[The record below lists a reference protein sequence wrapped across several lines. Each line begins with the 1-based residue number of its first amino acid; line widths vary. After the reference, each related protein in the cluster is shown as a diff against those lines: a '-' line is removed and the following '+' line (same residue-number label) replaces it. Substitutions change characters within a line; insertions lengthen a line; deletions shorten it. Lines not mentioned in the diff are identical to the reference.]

1 MNTYRYTP
9 EKIVEEKLIF
19 SIPLYQRLFSWGE
32 EQVKGLLYDLKNHFD
47 PDLDNGTPYYLGML
61 SCIKSGNHY
70 DLIDGQQRFTVMIL
84 LAIVLRN
91 YYEKWNGFLDGGKRL
106 RFMSRTKDNEYLT
119 AVINRQVEILDPNRK
134 MEDGKKIIFD
144 FMASQ
149 FSSDDMRESFAK
161 SAYTRMSFFFSEL
174 PLSYAS
180 NPASLNKYFEAMNA
194 GGKGLEQHEIL
205 KVKLMQGEEN
215 KVHLT
220 QIWNAVCDLNRP
232 VIKRNEKDLEEGY
245 RSKYMQAIELC
256 RNHRFNEAFELCES
270 SYDTEDNNEIGDIEA
285 KQQDFRQSFIETG
298 ERSFIT
304 FPEFLMM
311 VIDIYLNLS
320 GSYSFYRKELLKIYE
335 SHPIPDKQDFY
346 NQLLFYRLLL
356 DYYIVY
362 KEGDENTNKYD
373 IVFKEGASAE
383 ALKQYQS
390 MLYVSQSPF
399 YNWLKPVLERL
410 HNETVR
416 DTDELLL
423 WIKEIDNSLHP
434 LPRDVNEMT
443 YDNGI
448 DRYWFWRLD
457 YYLWERKEDYFKTE
471 EEKQIVEEYVF
482 RANRSIEHL
491 HPQHQEN
498 NDIWGD
504 DDIHS
509 FGNLAMISQS
519 FNSQQSDDPVTVK
532 FARIKDQAH
541 NHTLQSIKMYLMY
554 LDAEK
559 SPLGW
564 KVDIKNKHQ
573 DKMYDLLKK
582 SYPDVSCSKN
592 RNMLSMQKYIFNT
605 DHYKGVAFTGPYREA
620 LSLDWFISHYPIK

>member
-1 MNTYRYTP
+1 M
-9 EKIVEEKLIF
+9 V
-19 SIPLYQRLFSWGE
+19 
-32 EQVKGLLYDLKNHFD
+32 
-47 PDLDNGTPYYLGML
+47 
-61 SCIKSGNHY
+61 
-70 DLIDGQQRFTVMIL
+70 
-84 LAIVLRN
+84 
-91 YYEKWNGFLDGGKRL
+91 
-106 RFMSRTKDNEYLT
+106 
-119 AVINRQVEILDPNRK
+119 
-134 MEDGKKIIFD
+134 
-144 FMASQ
+144 SQ

-205 KVKLMQGEEN
+205 KVKLMRGEEN

-410 HNETVR
+410 HNKTVR

-498 NDIWGD
+498 NDIWSD

-559 SPLGW
+559 SPLEW

-582 SYPDVSCSKN
+582 SYPDVSCSKH
-592 RNMLSMQKYIFNT
+592 RNML
-605 DHYKGVAFTGPYREA
+605 
-620 LSLDWFISHYPIK
+620 

>member
-1 MNTYRYTP
+1 MNIYRYTP

-119 AVINRQVEILDPNRK
+119 AVINRQVEFLDPNRK

-144 FMASQ
+144 FMVSQ

-434 LPRDVNEMT
+434 LPRDVNEIT

-504 DDIHS
+504 GDIHS

-592 RNMLSMQKYIFNT
+592 RNML
-605 DHYKGVAFTGPYREA
+605 
-620 LSLDWFISHYPIK
+620 

>member
-144 FMASQ
+144 FMVSQ

-399 YNWLKPVLERL
+399 YNWLKPILERL

-592 RNMLSMQKYIFNT
+592 RNML
-605 DHYKGVAFTGPYREA
+605 
-620 LSLDWFISHYPIK
+620 

>member
-144 FMASQ
+144 FMVSQ

-205 KVKLMQGEEN
+205 KVKLMRGEEN

-410 HNETVR
+410 HNTTVR

-498 NDIWGD
+498 NDIWSD

-582 SYPDVSCSKN
+582 SYPDVSCSKH
-592 RNMLSMQKYIFNT
+592 RNML
-605 DHYKGVAFTGPYREA
+605 
-620 LSLDWFISHYPIK
+620 

>member
-1 MNTYRYTP
+1 MKTYRYTP

-144 FMASQ
+144 FMVSQ

-205 KVKLMQGEEN
+205 KVKLMQSEEN

-410 HNETVR
+410 HNEMVR

-434 LPRDVNEMT
+434 LPRNVNEMT

-498 NDIWGD
+498 NDIWDD

-519 FNSQQSDDPVTVK
+519 FNSQQSDDPVMVK

-592 RNMLSMQKYIFNT
+592 RNML
-605 DHYKGVAFTGPYREA
+605 
-620 LSLDWFISHYPIK
+620 

>member
-144 FMASQ
+144 FMVSQ
-149 FSSDDMRESFAK
+149 FSSDEMRESFAK

-256 RNHRFNEAFELCES
+256 RNHRFNDAFELCES

-434 LPRDVNEMT
+434 LPGDVNEMT

-482 RANRSIEHL
+482 RTNRSIEHL

-498 NDIWGD
+498 NDIWGY

-532 FARIKDQAH
+532 FARIKDQTH
-541 NHTLQSIKMYLMY
+541 NH
-554 LDAEK
+554 
-559 SPLGW
+559 
-564 KVDIKNKHQ
+564 
-573 DKMYDLLKK
+573 
-582 SYPDVSCSKN
+582 
-592 RNMLSMQKYIFNT
+592 NT
-605 DHYKGVAFTGPYREA
+605 A
-620 LSLDWFISHYPIK
+620 LN

>member
-9 EKIVEEKLIF
+9 EKIVEEKLYF

-47 PDLDNGTPYYLGML
+47 PDIDNGTPYYLGML

-144 FMASQ
+144 FMVSQ

-592 RNMLSMQKYIFNT
+592 RNML
-605 DHYKGVAFTGPYREA
+605 
-620 LSLDWFISHYPIK
+620 

>member
-144 FMASQ
+144 FMVSQ

-205 KVKLMQGEEN
+205 KVKLMQSEEN

-410 HNETVR
+410 HNEMVR

-498 NDIWGD
+498 NDIWDD

-519 FNSQQSDDPVTVK
+519 FNSQQSDDPVMVK

-592 RNMLSMQKYIFNT
+592 RNML
-605 DHYKGVAFTGPYREA
+605 
-620 LSLDWFISHYPIK
+620 

>member
-84 LAIVLRN
+84 LVIVLRN

-144 FMASQ
+144 FMVSQ

-443 YDNGI
+443 YDNSI

-509 FGNLAMISQS
+509 FGNLAMISES

-592 RNMLSMQKYIFNT
+592 RNML
-605 DHYKGVAFTGPYREA
+605 
-620 LSLDWFISHYPIK
+620 